1 MQKPIL
7 PLTGGLSL
15 VSQAPRDIAA
25 QRRAIQVR
33 GLLGPLVSSLLGEED
48 VTDVMRNEDGSLRA
62 TRFGEPTRVVGTMS
76 DRDADALIAAVAST
90 HGTSVTAEK
99 PGVEGELVGG
109 GERFTGL
116 VPPVVSSPVFAIR
129 KPASRVFPLDDYLR
143 KGVLT
148 ERQVRLL
155 EQAVVD
161 HKNIVVVGGT
171 GAGKSTMLNA
181 LLEAGGRL
189 TPQDRVVV
197 IEQLRELQCPF
208 ADRVML
214 RLTDTFDEQQAIR
227 KALRLFVNRII
238 VGEVR
243 GPEALAMLMAWCTG
257 HDGGFATFHA
267 KTSSPTPRTALE
279 RVEQMVALATPAA
292 MQRTIGS
299 AIDLIVCLERR
310 ADGTRRVSKIA
321 TIHGWDDARN
331 DYRLNLEGC

>member
-1 MQKPIL
+1 MQKLTP
-7 PLTGGLSL
+7 PLTGPFL
-15 VSQAPRDIAA
+15 VSQAPRDIAT

-33 GLLGPLVSSLLGEED
+33 GLLGPLVSSLLREED
-48 VTDVMRNEDGSLRA
+48 VTDIMRNEDGILRA
-62 TRFGEPTRVVGTMS
+62 TRFGEPTRVVGQMS

-99 PGVEGELVGG
+99 PGIEGELVGG

-116 VPPVVSSPVFAIR
+116 VPPVVVSPVFAIR
-129 KPASRVFPLDDYLR
+129 KPASQVFPLADYVR
-143 KGVLT
+143 KAVLT
-148 ERQVRLL
+148 ERQAALL
-155 EQAVVD
+155 EQAVVN
-161 HKNIVVVGGT
+161 HKNIAVVGGT
-171 GAGKSTMLNA
+171 GAGKSTLLNA

-189 TPQDRVVV
+189 TPQDRVAV

-214 RLTDTFDEQQAIR
+214 RLTDTFDEQAAIR
-227 KALRLFVNRII
+227 KALRLFINRII

-243 GPEALAMLMAWCTG
+243 GPEALAMLMAWNTG
-257 HDGGFATFHA
+257 HDGGFCTFHA
-267 KTSSPTPRTALE
+267 RTSSPTPRAALE
-279 RVEQMVALATPAA
+279 RIEQMVALATPAA

-310 ADGTRRVSKIA
+310 ADGIRRVSQIA
-321 TIHGWDDARN
+321 TVHGWDDARN